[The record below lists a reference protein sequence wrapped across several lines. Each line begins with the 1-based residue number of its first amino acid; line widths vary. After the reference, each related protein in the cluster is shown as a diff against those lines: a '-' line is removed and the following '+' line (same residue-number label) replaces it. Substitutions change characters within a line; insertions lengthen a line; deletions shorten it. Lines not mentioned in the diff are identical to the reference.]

1 MKGYLKALLI
11 LAMISSF
18 PAQANIFSYIS
29 KVENVSGGI
38 PGLAYIGQ
46 IERWTP
52 MPGVAN
58 PCYNVAGCEVYVAHR
73 HYANGTAGTYSSR
86 DPKIADASKYKTMDE
101 LREAFLKITPL
112 PYTFRVVH
120 SGTVVTAECVGIFYG
135 QRRSAS
141 DPLLPGS
148 ICGAA
153 PSPDLVC
160 DFNVENIDFNYNQ
173 LAYNDV
179 LNNNANVTKQTKS
192 VKIQCNYNSKVIISA
207 TTNDDGAIWLNEE
220 NTLQSILKINNKPAN
235 ELFELP
241 IANKETA
248 SRYTNSFT
256 LSSELKSVGKPK
268 SGPFRGSAV
277 IVIVVL

>member
-11 LAMISSF
+11 LVLISSF
-18 PAQANIFSYIS
+18 PVRANIFSYIS
-29 KVENVSGGI
+29 KVEIISGGI
-38 PGLAYIGQ
+38 SGLAYIGE

-58 PCYNVAGCEVYVAHR
+58 PCYNVTGCEVYVAHR
-73 HYANGTAGTYSSR
+73 HYPNGTAGVYSSR
-86 DPKIADASKYKTMDE
+86 DPKVADASKYKTMDE
-101 LREAFLKITPL
+101 LREAFIKIAPL
-112 PYTFRVVH
+112 PYSFRVVH
-120 SGTVVTAECVGIFYG
+120 SGGVVTSECVGIFYG
-135 QRRSAS
+135 QRKSQT
-141 DPLLPGS
+141 DLLLPGS

-160 DFNVENIDFNYNQ
+160 DFEVDSIDFNYNQ

-179 LNNNANVTKQTKS
+179 LNNNTNVTKQTKS
-192 VKIQCNYNSKVIISA
+192 VKIQCNYSSKVIISA
-207 TTNDDGAIWLNEE
+207 ATNDDGAIWLNQE
-220 NTLQSILKINNKPAN
+220 NTLQSFLKINNKPAN